1 LKTVCTCLF
10 NVIVSVKRFFPTET
24 RTIKETLYRTRVV
37 KPLFITSSCLPRSD
51 LPWPLVE

>member
-1 LKTVCTCLF
+1 MLSYQS
-10 NVIVSVKRFFPTET
+10 SVFSTET